1 VQAGRSP
8 ARTQTFV
15 AFAIVA
21 AGLALATHQA
31 RADEQRASRLGLALS
46 AGITSLSP
54 TLINDGIDQVNNGVR
69 VLGEENN
76 AIPNPISHIKASAIF
91 QVEARFF
98 VSDKIVAIAGFGRI
112 KSTSSQELLPGA
124 GRRLLM
130 EGQILGVPRHIGLDY
145 YFTPNTRGD
154 VTWRPFVGGGFMDV
168 VEAHGRVGAE
178 FDSPDTNI
186 NQFQR
191 TRGEGPG
198 FFVEGGFHLMLPG
211 RYSFIGSLN
220 YHHVRSNRLTLEDA
234 QGNTFGILTTNGE
247 PEVLDF
253 SGLAIKI
260 ALNIN
265 LRNKF

>member
-1 VQAGRSP
+1 MQAGRPP
-8 ARTQTFV
+8 ARIQTFV

-21 AGLALATHQA
+21 TGLVLAAHLA
-31 RADEQRASRLGLALS
+31 RADEQRASRLSLALS
-46 AGITSLSP
+46 AGITSLDP
-54 TLINDGIDQVNNGVR
+54 NLINDGIDQVNNGVR

-76 AIPNPISHIKASAIF
+76 AFPNPISHIKASALF
-91 QVEARFF
+91 QVEGRFF
-98 VSDKIVAIAGFGRI
+98 ISDKIVAIAGFGRI

-130 EGQILGVPRHIGLDY
+130 EGEILGVPRHIGLDY
-145 YFTPNTRGD
+145 YFKPNTRGD

-186 NQFQR
+186 SQFQR

-220 YHHVRSNRLTLEDA
+220 YHRVKANRLTLEDA
-234 QGNTFGILTTNGE
+234 QGNTYGILATDGNAE
-247 PEVLDF
+247 SLDF

-265 LRNKF
+265 MRNKF

>member
-1 VQAGRSP
+1 
-8 ARTQTFV
+8 
-15 AFAIVA
+15 
-21 AGLALATHQA
+21 
-31 RADEQRASRLGLALS
+31 
-46 AGITSLSP
+46 
-54 TLINDGIDQVNNGVR
+54 
-69 VLGEENN
+69 
-76 AIPNPISHIKASAIF
+76 
-91 QVEARFF
+91 
-98 VSDKIVAIAGFGRI
+98 
-112 KSTSSQELLPGA
+112 
-124 GRRLLM
+124 M